1 MTGEELPRR
10 PAHSDQQAG
19 SDQEQTAGGGRIWPA
34 SSRFLR
40 PWGTPGLKP
49 KAADPWVHPG
59 SQPAAEPPRQEQPR
73 MQQPETERPTVQRRR
88 GKPGTPATANGRVR
102 AGNPV
107 VEQRVLGQL
116 VLLRNEVAGVDG
128 SLVSTS
134 DGLLVVQDL
143 PNLEPS
149 RTAALIATTLSIA
162 RQATQL
168 TERGLLREAVIH
180 GSSGYLAVFA
190 VGDSAVLAVLG
201 GENLNVGMLH
211 YQTRAIVKRIEKD
224 AGQFPRFASSLPEY
238 DSGISD

>member
-1 MTGEELPRR
+1 MTGEELPHRQPHR
-10 PAHSDQQAG
+10 DQPAGPGRDRTGAS
-19 SDQEQTAGGGRIWPA
+19 GRIWPA

-40 PWGTPGLKP
+40 PWGNPGFRP
-49 KAADPWVHPG
+49 KTEDSWSNPDPRLGAGQPTAAQV
-59 SQPAAEPPRQEQPR
+59 
-73 MQQPETERPTVQRRR
+73 
-88 GKPGTPATANGRVR
+88 
-102 AGNPV
+102 GNPV
-107 VEQRVLGQL
+107 VEQRVLAQL

-128 SLVSTS
+128 SLVATS

-190 VGDSAVLAVLG
+190 VGDSAVLAVIG
-201 GENLNVGMLH
+201 GEYLNVGMLH

-224 AGQFPRFASSLPEY
+224 AEQFPRFASSLPERLLPERNG
-238 DSGISD
+238 GISG